1 MKIVLHVEKLTSNYE
16 CVQVLWDVSFDVN
29 EKEIVAIIGPNGA
42 GKSTVVKTITG
53 LCPPSGGEITFNG
66 DRIDRM
72 SPYKIA
78 RKGISLIPETRDI
91 FPRMTVM
98 DNLLLGTYVN
108 KDVDLNSFG
117 EWIFQLFPVLKT
129 KSKKMARTLSG
140 GEQQM
145 LAIGRSLMSRP
156 KMLILDE
163 PSLGLSPIMVE
174 KILDTIT
181 EINEKG
187 MTILLVEQNVQ
198 EALEIAHRAYVLEE
212 GRITRA
218 GSGKELMKDE
228 RIKEVY
234 LGM

>member
-1 MKIVLHVEKLTSNYE
+1 MLHVENLTSNYE
-16 CVQVLWDVSFDVN
+16 CVQVLWNVSFDVN
-29 EKEIVAIIGPNGA
+29 EKEVVTIIGPNGA

-53 LCPPSGGEITFNG
+53 LCSISGGEIVFNG
-66 DRIDRM
+66 DRIDHM

-108 KDVDLNSFG
+108 KDPDLNSLS

-145 LAIGRSLMSRP
+145 LAIGRSLMSKP
-156 KMLILDE
+156 KLLILDE

-218 GSGKELMKDE
+218 GSGNELMKDE

>member
-1 MKIVLHVEKLTSNYE
+1 
-16 CVQVLWDVSFDVN
+16 
-29 EKEIVAIIGPNGA
+29 
-42 GKSTVVKTITG
+42 
-53 LCPPSGGEITFNG
+53 
-66 DRIDRM
+66 
-72 SPYKIA
+72 
-78 RKGISLIPETRDI
+78 
-91 FPRMTVM
+91 
-98 DNLLLGTYVN
+98 
-108 KDVDLNSFG
+108 
-117 EWIFQLFPVLKT
+117 
-129 KSKKMARTLSG
+129 
-140 GEQQM
+140 
-145 LAIGRSLMSRP
+145 
-156 KMLILDE
+156 MLILDE

>member
-1 MKIVLHVEKLTSNYE
+1 
-16 CVQVLWDVSFDVN
+16 
-29 EKEIVAIIGPNGA
+29 
-42 GKSTVVKTITG
+42 
-53 LCPPSGGEITFNG
+53 
-66 DRIDRM
+66 M

-108 KDVDLNSFG
+108 KDVDLNSLT
-117 EWIFQLFPVLKT
+117 EWIFQLFPVLNT
-129 KSKKMARTLSG
+129 RSKKMARTLSG

-145 LAIGRSLMSRP
+145 LAIGRSLMSKP
-156 KMLILDE
+156 KLLILDE

-174 KILDTIT
+174 KILSTIT

-212 GRITRA
+212 GRITRT
-218 GSGKELMKDE
+218 GSGNELMKDE